1 MFILRVGNMEMPIRF
16 TVKANF
22 VGHSLK
28 VTIPKEVAECLNL
41 HKGDDVIM
49 YEEAGRIILE
59 KKPS

>member
-1 MFILRVGNMEMPIRF
+1 MEMPIRF